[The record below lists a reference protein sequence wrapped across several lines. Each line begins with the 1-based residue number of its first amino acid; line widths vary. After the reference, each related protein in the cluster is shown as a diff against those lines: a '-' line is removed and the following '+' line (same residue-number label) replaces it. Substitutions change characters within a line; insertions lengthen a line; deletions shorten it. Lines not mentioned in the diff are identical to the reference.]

1 MTRRKEKKSE
11 SLDIR
16 LPYEQ
21 KREFM
26 EATRQR
32 GETASLA
39 LRRYIAAYIEEARLA
54 EQPNTVQEITMT
66 LAKHRFKTLAT
77 AAGAA
82 LGVFSITALPSAAD
96 SKVFDALDKN
106 SDGVITEG
114 EIVPGHDADIIAM
127 LDTDNSGGVSRAELE
142 AADGRV
148 EINQTE
154 DKIGADGETITKKTV
169 KILDFSDEAGSD
181 LHGEL
186 KVESNKRVII
196 KRIDAGEEL
205 TEADLDALIEEA
217 LSDAGLEEE
226 NVEIIVKKHIRK
238 DQDGQE

>member
-1 MTRRKEKKSE
+1 
-11 SLDIR
+11 
-16 LPYEQ
+16 
-21 KREFM
+21 
-26 EATRQR
+26 
-32 GETASLA
+32 
-39 LRRYIAAYIEEARLA
+39 
-54 EQPNTVQEITMT
+54 MT

-114 EIVPGHDADIIAM
+114 EIAPGHDADIIAT

-154 DKIGADGETITKKTV
+154 DEIGADGETITKKTV
-169 KILDFSDEAGSD
+169 KILEFSDEAGSD
-181 LHGEL
+181 LHGEF
-186 KVESNKRVII
+186 KVESNKKVVI
-196 KRIDAGEEL
+196 KRIDAGDEL
-205 TEADLDALIEEA
+205 SEADLDALIEEA

-238 DQDGQE
+238 DHDGQE